1 MLALRSLRA
10 RLLIIG
16 IVPVVV
22 ALAVTAVLTVRSVD
36 RFADEQREV
45 KRAEQVRDLR
55 QAATALSKL
64 YGDRLREAFLTSAV
78 EGLNRDYLEE
88 AYGGDLYYVEVI
100 DSDAVDAESFGLQPL
115 ALGPLP
121 EGVARRLLA
130 GRAVE
135 LPAAALPPT
144 LRADVAVA
152 RGVFPAGQERPFGLL
167 VVVQPAVEVTSPAG
181 TLRRALVPAFAI
193 GTGVA
198 ILLALL
204 LGLRL
209 VRPLRRLAAAAR
221 AVARGDEEVELDIQ
235 RADEIGMVN
244 RAFDDMTHRLAEAP
258 SADER

>member
-36 RFADEQREV
+36 QFADEQREV

-130 GRAVE
+130 G
-135 LPAAALPPT
+135 PQ
-144 LRADVAVA
+144 A
-152 RGVFPAGQERPFGLL
+152 RGPAWSGASPSN
-167 VVVQPAVEVTSPAG
+167 PSPA
-181 TLRRALVPAFAI
+181 TS
-193 GTGVA
+193 
-198 ILLALL
+198 
-204 LGLRL
+204 LGPHPQL
-209 VRPLRRLAAAAR
+209 
-221 AVARGDEEVELDIQ
+221 ARGWWPPHGAATSLV
-235 RADEIGMVN
+235 A
-244 RAFDDMTHRLAEAP
+244 
-258 SADER
+258 